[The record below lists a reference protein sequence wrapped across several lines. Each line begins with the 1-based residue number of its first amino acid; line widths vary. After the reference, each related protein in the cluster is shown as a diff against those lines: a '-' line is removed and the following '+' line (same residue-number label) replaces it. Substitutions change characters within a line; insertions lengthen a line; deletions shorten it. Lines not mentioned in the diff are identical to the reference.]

1 MEKGNRVNV
10 WLDRPGDFLEV
21 SWSREP
27 SVAVEPPGL
36 MTPNTQL
43 DLMVDVAA
51 AGHIAGFAVLG
62 ALTYGGKGV
71 DEKIV
76 MSAAQ
81 PCPLSI
87 RYNRQQDLWRA
98 QWGPAVADC
107 VATPN
112 PRIKALV
119 DAAGQIQGVE
129 IRDLR
134 TFEEEILNQDLYPA
148 ELGVKAGQ
156 S

>member
-1 MEKGNRVNV
+1 MEQGNRVNV
-10 WLDRPGDFLEV
+10 WLDRPGNFLEV
-21 SWSREP
+21 SWGRDAAE
-27 SVAVEPPGL
+27 AVEPPGL
-36 MTPNTQL
+36 KTPNTQL
-43 DLMVDVAA
+43 DIMVDVAA
-51 AGHIAGFAVLG
+51 AGHIAGFAVIG
-62 ALTYGGKGV
+62 ALTYSGKGV
-71 DEKIV
+71 DETIV

-81 PCPLSI
+81 PHPFALK
-87 RYNRQQDLWRA
+87 YNRQRDLWRA

-107 VATPN
+107 IPTPN
-112 PRIKALV
+112 PRIQALV

-134 TFEEEILNQDLYPA
+134 TFEGEILNQDLYPA

>member
-1 MEKGNRVNV
+1 MADDGQGAVNV
-10 WLDRPGDFLEV
+10 WFDNPGNFLEIYWGQEGGTGNYPDETTV
-21 SWSREP
+21 
-27 SVAVEPPGL
+27 
-36 MTPNTQL
+36 L
-43 DLMVDVAA
+43 DPTLFLTA
-51 AGHIAGFAVLG
+51 AGQVVGFHILG
-62 ALTYGGKGV
+62 ALNDRREWV
-71 DEKIV
+71 DETYIINEV
-76 MSAAQ
+76 QSH
-81 PCPLSI
+81 PLSV
-87 RYNRQQDLWRA
+87 RYDRRQDLWRA
-98 QWGPAVADC
+98 QWGPAVMDC

-134 TFEEEILNQDLYPA
+134 TFEGEILNQNLYPA

>member
-1 MEKGNRVNV
+1 MVNV
-10 WLDRPGDFLEV
+10 WYDRPGDFLDLSWGSGEWSFDTYDPADDEIGIEV
-21 SWSREP
+21 HLTDTGQAVGLYIFGALYSPYRREGQ
-27 SVAVEPPGL
+27 SQV
-36 MTPNTQL
+36 
-43 DLMVDVAA
+43 VAA
-51 AGHIAGFAVLG
+51 V
-62 ALTYGGKGV
+62 
-71 DEKIV
+71 
-76 MSAAQ
+76 Q
-81 PCPLSI
+81 PYPVSV
-87 RYNRQQDLWRA
+87 RYDRRQDLWRA

>member
-1 MEKGNRVNV
+1 MAERVVNV
-10 WLDRPGDFLEV
+10 WYDRPGDFLDLGWGSGEWAVDTCNPANDEIGIEV
-21 SWSREP
+21 HLTDTGQ
-27 SVAVEPPGL
+27 AVGL
-36 MTPNTQL
+36 Y
-43 DLMVDVAA
+43 
-51 AGHIAGFAVLG
+51 IFG
-62 ALTYGGKGV
+62 ALYSPCRREGQSQV
-71 DEKIV
+71 V
-76 MSAAQ
+76 AQ
-81 PCPLSI
+81 VPPYPVSV
-87 RYNRQQDLWRA
+87 RYDRQQDLWRA

-107 VATPN
+107 IATPN

-156 S
+156 SQS